1 MSRILLLMRP
11 GEASARFAAA
21 LAGAGKTPVEAP
33 AGWHDDGLIVDR
45 VHDARPDVVVIGDE
59 DGAATAIDRCRALTE
74 AALTR
79 FIPVAV
85 LVAARPD
92 EALIARMFACGA
104 REILCLADAMPL
116 LLARVDNL
124 AGLNFLRQTF
134 RRQHDALAARTAE
147 LDRVFETVTAGL
159 AIADADAQIVRV
171 NPAGSAMLGDG
182 AALLTEPSSAVL
194 RLYAP
199 DGRRLPITEHPLY
212 RAAVEGG
219 SSRGVRLLLRRLDPP
234 EDRVLV
240 VDAEPLHG
248 AYGEL
253 VGGLAVFRDETESI
267 RLQDELAQRNEEM
280 EAFVFTASHDMKSP
294 LQTIRRYARMVRE
307 DAADRLDGDS
317 VRHLE
322 RVEVNAQRL
331 GRLVEGL
338 VHVVKVG
345 RMELV
350 REPCDLNQVLRDAMR
365 PLDALV
371 RQADAQVEVAPDLP
385 TVVADHE
392 RLVDVFENLVGN
404 AIKYRRPAA
413 PCRIQ
418 VGWIPEAG
426 DDVHLYVRDEGLGI
440 APENHARIFGLFQ
453 RLHRR
458 DEIEGS
464 GLGLAIVAR
473 IVERHGGSVRVES
486 SLGRG
491 ATFHVHLPRRQEPPT
506 G

>member
-11 GEASARFAAA
+11 GEASARLAAA
-21 LAGAGKTPVEAP
+21 LAAAGKTPVEAP
-33 AGWHDDGLIVDR
+33 PGWQDDGLVVDR
-45 VHDARPDVVVIGDE
+45 IHAAHPDVVVVGDGV
-59 DGAATAIDRCRALTE
+59 DGALERCRGLTE

-79 FIPVAV
+79 YIPVAL
-85 LVAARPD
+85 LVAARPGED
-92 EALIARMFACGA
+92 LIARTFAAGA
-104 REILCLADAMPL
+104 REILCLEDAMPL
-116 LLARVDNL
+116 LMARVDNL
-124 AGLNFLRQTF
+124 AGLNFLRHTF

-159 AIADADAQIVRV
+159 AIADAEAQIVRV
-171 NPAGSAMLGDG
+171 NAAGTAMLGEG
-182 AALLTEPSSAVL
+182 AGALTEPSSAVL

-199 DGRRLPITEHPLY
+199 DGRRLPIVEHPLY
-212 RAAVEGG
+212 RAAIEGA
-219 SSRGVRLLLRRLDPP
+219 STRGARLLLRRSDPP

-253 VGGLAVFRDETESI
+253 TGGLAVFRDETESV
-267 RLQDELAQRNEEM
+267 RLHEELAQRNEEM

-307 DAADRLDGDS
+307 DEAERADVDS
-317 VRHLE
+317 LRHLE
-322 RVEVNAQRL
+322 RIEVNAQRL
-331 GRLVEGL
+331 GGLVEGL

-345 RMELV
+345 RMELM
-350 REPCDLNQVLRDAMR
+350 REPCDLNKVVRDAMR
-365 PLDALV
+365 PLDALI
-371 RQADAQVEVAPDLP
+371 RQADAQIEVALDLP

-404 AIKYRRPAA
+404 AVKYRRPGV
-413 PCRIQ
+413 PCRVE
-418 VGWIPEAG
+418 VGWLPEAG
-426 DDVHLYVRDEGLGI
+426 EDVHLFVRDNGMGI
-440 APENHARIFGLFQ
+440 APENHARVFGLFQ

-464 GLGLAIVAR
+464 GLGLAIVSR
-473 IVERHGGSVRVES
+473 IVERHGGTVRVES
-486 SLGRG
+486 ALGEG
-491 ATFHVHLPRRQEPPT
+491 ATFHVHLPRREEPST